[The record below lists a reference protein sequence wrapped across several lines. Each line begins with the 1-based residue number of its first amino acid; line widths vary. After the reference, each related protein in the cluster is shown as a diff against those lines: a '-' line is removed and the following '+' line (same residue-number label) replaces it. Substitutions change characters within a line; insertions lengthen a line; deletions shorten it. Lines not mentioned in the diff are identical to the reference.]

1 MVEGAGAAGLLV
13 LPAGLVLAAVTAWAG
28 ETWMLVPCAVVL
40 GCAYGRCLV
49 AGLLEVQRLADAGTL
64 AGLTAAY
71 YALTYVGACT
81 SSRSPPTWP
90 AIPPSWCSR
99 AGLRSAPP
107 RSWAVLRRRDRA
119 V

>member
-1 MVEGAGAAGLLV
+1 VLTQPLARRLEDRAESSRAGAARLPV
-13 LPAGLVLAAVTAWAG
+13 LPAGLVLAAVTARAG

-71 YALTYVGACT
+71 YALT
-81 SSRSPPTWP
+81 
-90 AIPPSWCSR
+90 
-99 AGLRSAPP
+99 
-107 RSWAVLRRRDRA
+107 
-119 V
+119 